1 MSCYNLCVHYKTDD
15 LNYCYI
21 LIGCLPSSPL
31 HLSLYQF
38 DITPFGLDQL
48 VMTPLFLD
56 SPILDDVDDIGL
68 TDSAESVGNGNCRPA
83 LRGICESFVHL
94 KLGSRVQRRSRLC
107 GKEMVSAVVRN
118 EHCNQLD

>member
-56 SPILDDVDDIGL
+56 SPILDDVDHVGL
-68 TDSAESVGNGNCRPA
+68 TNGAESVGNGDCCPA

-94 KLGSRVQRRSRLC
+94 KLRRRVESRSRLYER
-107 GKEMVSAVVRN
+107 KVLLAVFRIGNRN
-118 EHCNQLD
+118 